1 LISATEIGDNMGDI
15 LEVLRACI
23 IDMDIAGARN
33 ACQEVIA
40 NGISPYEAI
49 SHAMV
54 PGMRIVGE
62 KFERGEYF
70 LLDLIAAGAAMEE
83 GLKIL
88 EPHLAK
94 DEGSRIGGVVI
105 GTVQGDLHSIGK
117 DIVSMLLRVT
127 GFDVVDLGVD
137 ASTERFV
144 EAVRVH
150 KPTILGMS
158 ALITPTMPEMGKVI
172 SALEKAEL
180 KRHLKVIVGGA
191 PVTKEYAVMI
201 RADAYA
207 PNAVAGANR
216 CRQWVTQ
223 SDPE

>member
-1 LISATEIGDNMGDI
+1 MTGI
-15 LEVLRACI
+15 LEALRAYI
-23 IDMDIAGARN
+23 IDMDIVGARHG
-33 ACQEVIA
+33 CQEVIA

-54 PGMRIVGE
+54 PGMRTVGE
-62 KFERGEYF
+62 KFERGECF

-88 EPHLAK
+88 EPHLRK
-94 DEGSRIGGVVI
+94 DEGSKIGGVVI

-117 DIVSMLLRVT
+117 DIVRMLLRVT
-127 GFDVVDLGVD
+127 GFNVVDLGVD
-137 ASTERFV
+137 VSAEKFV
-144 EAVRVH
+144 EAVRAH
-150 KPTILGMS
+150 KPPILGMS

-172 SALEKAEL
+172 SALEKVGL
-180 KRHLKVIVGGA
+180 KPQLKVIVGGA
-191 PVTKEYAVMI
+191 PLTKEYAEMI

-207 PNAVAGANR
+207 PDAVAGADR

-223 SDPE
+223 GDLE